1 MRGDIERYII
11 VPNKR
16 GTLQGLERDI
26 KSFKNVIEMSQIEMA
41 QEYGKYLERKKLNK
55 NILPVVLQPMKDYYI
70 PNYAG
75 FVGANEKMN
84 DYNELMRL
92 TPEQKKERFV
102 SMVGGNTKFRIES
115 TKERKEEDKKAAL
128 KKLFEE
134 YLNVPLIGE
143 NMEEIM
149 RKTKE
154 IIGKEDFTIKKIY
167 SLAREQGFNIKNGR
181 VTKK

>member
-1 MRGDIERYII
+1 
-11 VPNKR
+11 
-16 GTLQGLERDI
+16 
-26 KSFKNVIEMSQIEMA
+26 
-41 QEYGKYLERKKLNK
+41 
-55 NILPVVLQPMKDYYI
+55 MKDYYI

-115 TKERKEEDKKAAL
+115 TKDRKEEDKKAAL
-128 KKLFEE
+128 KELFEE

-143 NMEEIM
+143 NMEERM
-149 RKTKE
+149 KRTEE
-154 IIGKEDFTIKKIY
+154 IIKKGDFTIKKVCN
-167 SLAREQGFNIKNGR
+167 LARELGFSTKNGEI
-181 VTKK
+181 TKKQIKQFKLDEKYYRKRYCMITL